1 MNAAPEDDRGNPVI
15 TCKNIMETASDY
27 LDESPGF
34 LRMLTLK
41 IHLIICKHCRRY
53 VRQIQLVSEATG
65 RLNRIPEPADEEIDA
80 LLKRLQSRMP

>member
-1 MNAAPEDDRGNPVI
+1 MNAAPEDDRETPVI

-34 LRMLTLK
+34 LRMLALK
-41 IHLIICKHCRRY
+41 IHLILCKHCRRY
-53 VRQIQLVSEATG
+53 VRQIKLVSEATG
-65 RLNRIPEPADEEIDA
+65 RLSRIPEPADEEIDA